1 MAALTRSH
9 PFSFPPSPFS
19 VLRSPF
25 TVPPIHKNHPI
36 NKPELQYIR
45 QIRKQTTMSYLSD
58 ETLVQLA
65 QEYGTPLYVYNA
77 NRISE
82 QYNKLQTA
90 FSKVNARF
98 FYACKALSN
107 INILKYIES
116 LGASLDC
123 VSINEVQLGLRAGFS
138 PDRILF
144 TPNCVDFAEVEEGKN
159 LGVHINIDNISILE
173 QFGAKFGGSYPICI
187 RFNPH
192 IMGGGNYKISTGHV
206 DSKFGISIHQIRHVE
221 RVVKTTGL
229 NVEGIHM
236 HTGSD
241 IKDVN
246 VFLQGL
252 EVMFELAT
260 HFPSIKFVD
269 LGSGF
274 KVPYQDGDVHTDID
288 LLGEKVAEAF
298 NAYKAETG
306 KDLQVW
312 FEPGKFLVSECGYF
326 IVKANVIKQTTATVF
341 VGVNSGF
348 NHLIRPMFYDAY
360 HRIRNISNP
369 NGSHRIYTVVG
380 NICETDTFAW
390 DRTLNEV
397 REGDFLVFYNA
408 GAYGFEMSSNF
419 NSRLK
424 PAEVMVRDG
433 VPQLIRRRDTF
444 EDLLRNQIV

>member
-1 MAALTRSH
+1 
-9 PFSFPPSPFS
+9 
-19 VLRSPF
+19 
-25 TVPPIHKNHPI
+25 
-36 NKPELQYIR
+36 
-45 QIRKQTTMSYLSD
+45 MSYLSD

-77 NRISE
+77 NQISE
-82 QYNKLQTA
+82 QYNKLQSA

-107 INILKYIES
+107 INILKYVES

-123 VSINEVQLGLRAGFS
+123 VSIHEVQLGLKAGFT

-144 TPNCVDFAEVEEGKN
+144 TPNCVDFAEVDEGKK
-159 LGVHINIDNISILE
+159 LGVNINIDNISILE
-173 QFGAKFGGSYPICI
+173 QFGARYKGTYPICI

-192 IMGGGNYKISTGHV
+192 IMGGGNYKISTGHI
-206 DSKFGISIHQIRHVE
+206 DSKFGISIHQLRHIE
-221 RVVKTTGL
+221 RVVKSTGL
-229 NVEGIHM
+229 NIEGIHM

-260 HFPSIKFVD
+260 HFPNLKFID

-274 KVPYQDGDVHTDID
+274 KVPYQDGDVQTDID
-288 LLGEKVAEAF
+288 LLGQKVAEAF
-298 NAYKAETG
+298 EAYKVETG
-306 KDLQVW
+306 KELQVW
-312 FEPGKFLVSECGYF
+312 FEPGKFLVSESGYF

-360 HRIRNISNP
+360 HRIKNISNP
-369 NGSHRIYTVVG
+369 NGSDRIYTVVG

-424 PAEVMVRDG
+424 PAEVMLLDG
-433 VPQLIRRRDTF
+433 ESKLIRRRDTF
-444 EDLLRNQIV
+444 EDLLRNQVI

>member
-1 MAALTRSH
+1 
-9 PFSFPPSPFS
+9 
-19 VLRSPF
+19 
-25 TVPPIHKNHPI
+25 
-36 NKPELQYIR
+36 
-45 QIRKQTTMSYLSD
+45 MSYLSN
-58 ETLVQLA
+58 EYLVQIA
-65 QEYGTPLYVYNA
+65 QEYGTPVYVYNV
-77 NRISE
+77 NQISE
-82 QYNKLQTA
+82 QYEKLKSA
-90 FSKVNARF
+90 FTKCNARF

-116 LGASLDC
+116 IGASLDC
-123 VSINEVQLGLRAGFS
+123 VSINEVKLGLRAGFT

-144 TPNCVDFAEVEEGKN
+144 TPNCVDFAEIDEGKQ
-159 LGVHINIDNISILE
+159 LGVNLNIDNISILE
-173 QFGAKFGGSYPICI
+173 QFGTKYGGSYPICI

-192 IMGGGNYKISTGHV
+192 IMGGGNYKISTGHI
-206 DSKFGISIHQIRHVE
+206 DSKFGISIHQIRHIE
-221 RVVKTTGL
+221 RVVKSTGL
-229 NVEGIHM
+229 NVAGIHM

-252 EVMFELAT
+252 EVMFEIAT
-260 HFPSIKFVD
+260 HFPALKFID

-274 KVPYQDGDVHTDID
+274 KVPYQEGDVQTDIN
-288 LLGEKVAEAF
+288 LLGEKVTEAF
-298 NAYKAETG
+298 KNYQRETG
-306 KDLQVW
+306 QDLEVW
-312 FEPGKFLVSECGYF
+312 FEPGKYLVSESGYF

-360 HRIRNISNP
+360 HRIKNISNA
-369 NGSHRIYTVVG
+369 NGSERIYTVVG

-397 REGDFLVFYNA
+397 REGDLLVFYNA

-424 PAEVMVRDG
+424 PAEIMVMDDKTY
-433 VPQLIRRRDTF
+433 LIRKRDSF
-444 EDLLRNQIV
+444 EDLLKNQIEVL